1 MLGFLRGKL
10 GELRVGYQVAARLGK
25 WSARREKGGPFIMDA
40 EAVETNAY
48 WLERRPVVAY
58 LYVGAHRW
66 VFDVESLS
74 NSGGR
79 IQAQLNQRK

>member
-1 MLGFLRGKL
+1 MLGFLRGKS

-48 WLERRPVVAY
+48 WLKKWPVVAH
-58 LYVGAHRW
+58 LMVGKRRW
-66 VFDVESLS
+66 TFDAESLS